1 MSVEIH
7 LPGAT
12 TALPARL
19 DGVVIG
25 VLLDVPDAAAPVVA
39 YPGCPSEH
47 GLAAATTTQ
56 LSRADIGAQV
66 ALMFVAG
73 DPRQP
78 LLIGRIQRL
87 PQEALAQLDG
97 ERLEFSAEREIVL
110 R

>member
-7 LPGAT
+7 LPGAA

-47 GLAAATTTQ
+47 GLA
-56 LSRADIGAQV
+56 
-66 ALMFVAG
+66 
-73 DPRQP
+73 
-78 LLIGRIQRL
+78 
-87 PQEALAQLDG
+87 
-97 ERLEFSAEREIVL
+97 
-110 R
+110 

>member
-1 MSVEIH
+1 M
-7 LPGAT
+7 
-12 TALPARL
+12 
-19 DGVVIG
+19 
-25 VLLDVPDAAAPVVA
+25 PDAAAPVVA

-87 PQEALAQLDG
+87 PQEALRNWTA
-97 ERLEFSAEREIVL
+97 SAWSSVPNARSSCVVA
-110 R
+110 RPASP

>member
-47 GLAAATTTQ
+47 GLAAATTT
-56 LSRADIGAQV
+56 
-66 ALMFVAG
+66 
-73 DPRQP
+73 
-78 LLIGRIQRL
+78 
-87 PQEALAQLDG
+87 
-97 ERLEFSAEREIVL
+97 
-110 R
+110 

>member
-47 GLAAATTTQ
+47 G
-56 LSRADIGAQV
+56 
-66 ALMFVAG
+66 
-73 DPRQP
+73 
-78 LLIGRIQRL
+78 
-87 PQEALAQLDG
+87 
-97 ERLEFSAEREIVL
+97 
-110 R
+110 